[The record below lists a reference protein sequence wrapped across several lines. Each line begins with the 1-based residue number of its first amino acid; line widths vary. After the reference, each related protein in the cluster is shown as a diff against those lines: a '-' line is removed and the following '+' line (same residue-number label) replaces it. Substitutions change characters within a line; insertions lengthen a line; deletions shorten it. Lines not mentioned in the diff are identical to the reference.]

1 MKNLPTAAL
10 LIFFLGF
17 ILASSS
23 YAKVLPIIE
32 GSELL
37 DTLASQSNEELQM
50 PALTAGL
57 FKHMIHYVDKYPLE
71 KLKYDGKSISY
82 YSISEDF
89 KNNWDSQGLSIPVN
103 APYYWTLESKRH
115 RHCIWH

>member
-1 MKNLPTAAL
+1 MKKLL
-10 LIFFLGF
+10 SSSFLIFFLGV
-17 ILASSS
+17 IISQNAE
-23 YAKVLPIIE
+23 AKVLPVIE

-89 KNNWDSQGLSIPVN
+89 KKNLDSQGLSIPVN

>member
-37 DTLASQSNEELQM
+37 DTLASQSNEEPQM
-50 PALTAGL
+50 P
-57 FKHMIHYVDKYPLE
+57 FKHMIHYVDKYPSE
-71 KLKYDGKSISY
+71 ILKYDNKSKSY
-82 YSISEDF
+82 YSGLIIPFDF
-89 KNNWDSQGLSIPVN
+89 FLYPIPKNKIRFTRQTLFL
-103 APYYWTLESKRH
+103 YYLEN
-115 RHCIWH
+115 I